1 METIARFDASEF
13 DGCSPFTEGTTAC
26 TARSVE
32 PTRFEYYEDRVKR
45 WDKGEFSK
53 QEAETIEIALKNA
66 QEIKE
71 INLKGTIN
79 VAAMKRIGG
88 ESESVEELANH
99 MESAISVY
107 LESLDIEMLATYF
120 ASVAKRNRKTS

>member
-88 ESESVEELANH
+88 ESESVRKHKLSPPFKSFGVITDIH
-99 MESAISVY
+99 IVY
-107 LESLDIEMLATYF
+107 IRF
-120 ASVAKRNRKTS
+120 AVNSNGAG